1 MSATAAAAN
10 TITQRRAP
18 FTNVRRVRMDA
29 RLQIGRNAVEAAALL
44 YQVGYSTTTFIIRR
58 HRLHHP
64 ILTLPVQYQPA

>member
-18 FTNVRRVRMDA
+18 YTNARHVRMDA
-29 RLQIGRNAVEAAALL
+29 RLLIGRNAVEAAGSL
-44 YQVGYSTTTFIIRR
+44 YQVGYSITTYITRR

-64 ILTLPVQYQPA
+64 IHTPPVQYPPA